1 MVDLTAGALP
11 GARPLARM
19 PGLGQRL
26 FWRGYDSAL
35 LGLTLMVMSDM
46 PNRWGLASEVW
57 LMVYGLFV
65 LRAATVWRA
74 FYRQAA
80 RNWTLM
86 LYPGV
91 CLLSVIWSGS
101 PVTSAVSGVQMTM
114 TVLIAMF
121 LGWRFAP
128 RQLVVTIWALL
139 TLAALA
145 SLGNWATG
153 VFQPVYSDVGGLLG
167 IYTSKN
173 MLGHYS
179 QFAAQISL
187 TLMLMGQGH
196 APRAA
201 RWLAPL
207 TLVLC
212 VLAVVLSKSMT
223 AVLLLPLY
231 GGLTLLLNRRRLPPL
246 LRHGAIAALV
256 LALSLGP
263 LALAMAG
270 IDPVAEVLRA
280 TGKDATLTG
289 RTELWS
295 IAYGLASQAP
305 LTGLGFGAFW
315 AMDRYDSLHFAVIQA
330 GATAPSFHNFI
341 ADVSVGTGLM
351 GLGAMFALLG
361 TVLSRALRHY
371 RASGSALS
379 VGCLILVLV
388 PMNVGLLE
396 PYLYRQHEFMLMW
409 LVMLGVSIRS
419 HLPPFVVPA
428 PVRHESLD
436 VNESR

>member
-74 FYRQAA
+74 FYRQVA

-121 LGWRFAP
+121 LGWRFVP
-128 RQLVVTIWALL
+128 RQLVARSGRCCRWRPWPRWGTGRRACS
-139 TLAALA
+139 A
-145 SLGNWATG
+145 SRRRGR
-153 VFQPVYSDVGGLLG
+153 PLG
-167 IYTSKN
+167 ISTSKN

-187 TLMLMGQGH
+187 TLMLMGQGQ

-212 VLAVVLSKSMT
+212 VLAVVL
-223 AVLLLPLY
+223 
-231 GGLTLLLNRRRLPPL
+231 
-246 LRHGAIAALV
+246 
-256 LALSLGP
+256 
-263 LALAMAG
+263 
-270 IDPVAEVLRA
+270 
-280 TGKDATLTG
+280 
-289 RTELWS
+289 
-295 IAYGLASQAP
+295 
-305 LTGLGFGAFW
+305 
-315 AMDRYDSLHFAVIQA
+315 
-330 GATAPSFHNFI
+330 PS
-341 ADVSVGTGLM
+341 
-351 GLGAMFALLG
+351 
-361 TVLSRALRHY
+361 R
-371 RASGSALS
+371 
-379 VGCLILVLV
+379 
-388 PMNVGLLE
+388 
-396 PYLYRQHEFMLMW
+396 
-409 LVMLGVSIRS
+409 
-419 HLPPFVVPA
+419 
-428 PVRHESLD
+428 
-436 VNESR
+436 